1 MSKYALSVCDLSYSY
16 ATKNALNNVSFDI
29 PTGSFCALL
38 GPNGAG
44 KSTLFSVL
52 TGLVRSPDG
61 AVSVLG
67 HDLAS
72 YGRIA
77 RKNIGVVFQQP
88 TLDLDVSVRENLLYF
103 AALHGISRRRAK
115 PRITDALDRLSM
127 GERADEK
134 LRNLNG
140 GHRRRMEIARALV
153 HEPSI
158 LLLDEPTVGLDHET
172 RQSITQ
178 YVHQLCDD
186 GITILWATHLVDEIY
201 PADQMVLLHHGQVL
215 ETGQVSDVVG
225 TNDLAH
231 WFSQKTVGA

>member
-1 MSKYALSVCDLSYSY
+1 ALSVCDLSYAY
-16 ATKNALNNVSFDI
+16 ATKTALKNVSFDI
-29 PTGSFCALL
+29 PKGRFCALL

-67 HDLAS
+67 HDLAGF
-72 YGRIA
+72 GRLA
-77 RKNIGVVFQQP
+77 RKDIGVVFQQP

-115 PRITDALDRLSM
+115 PRVMAALERLSM
-127 GERADEK
+127 GERAGEK
-134 LRNLNG
+134 VRNLNG
-140 GHRRRMEIARALV
+140 GHRRRMEIARALI

-172 RQSITQ
+172 RLSITK

-186 GITILWATHLVDEIY
+186 GITILWATHLVDEIE
-201 PADQMVLLHHGQVL
+201 PSDHLVLLHHGQVL
-215 ETGQVSDVVG
+215 ETGRVCDVAG
-225 TNDLAH
+225 TTDLAD
-231 WFSQKTVGA
+231 WFSQKTVGV